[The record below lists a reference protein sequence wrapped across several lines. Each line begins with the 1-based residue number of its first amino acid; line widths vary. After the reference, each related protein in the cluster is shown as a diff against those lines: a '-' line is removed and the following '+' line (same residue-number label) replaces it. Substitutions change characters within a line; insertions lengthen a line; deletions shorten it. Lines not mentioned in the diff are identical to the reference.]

1 MNHHIAS
8 ASNSDHSERPSA
20 QTERLLNTLVVL
32 SSASPAIVACELI
45 SDSKLGG
52 NAFVFIGVGKVVC
65 GIDNEMLY
73 FISFAIKAK
82 QTKSLLIIMDFSNV
96 VTELMVLF
104 DSLSSILSI
113 LIL

>member
-32 SSASPAIVACELI
+32 SSASPAIVAWELI

-65 GIDNEMLY
+65 C
-73 FISFAIKAK
+73 FAVKAK

-96 VTELMVLF
+96 VTELMVIF
-104 DSLSSILSI
+104 DSLSSILSM